1 MPALPLQTS
10 TSCAQEA
17 AIASAPIAS
26 IATGQDAHGA
36 TGQAER
42 DADKQQSA
50 QLALAPRSS
59 TTQTTN
65 QQTSQ
70 PHQLTTVLTAAAA
83 AKTSSKT
90 QQQPTQ
96 TYMQALQG
104 AGQAA
109 KSTSTAPGSEGCKL
123 QRKKLK
129 RKQAEQQ
136 PGSPSCADNTG
147 QEALPLPLLNS
158 KSVLQP
164 EDRVKVLMHLLN
176 KKKLA
181 VGPFMVQ
188 AKLWAPDGTQTGTTG
203 DNLPTSSK
211 SIATLVD
218 GYADWAQRQLL
229 SRKQSKLSRQSS
241 THASAPSK
249 EQEGSVASESGSELS
264 SSDLQSDQCGSEDS
278 SVSKTAQKRAGSFLE
293 DLAKENAA
301 LRRESE
307 RMHEEETARTSKTV
321 PKSTSKNNDNVL

>member
-1 MPALPLQTS
+1 MPALPPQTS
-10 TSCAQEA
+10 TSCAQDA
-17 AIASAPIAS
+17 AIANALIAS
-26 IATGQDAHGA
+26 IATGQDASIA
-36 TGQAER
+36 TGQAESG
-42 DADKQQSA
+42 ADKPQSA
-50 QLALAPRSS
+50 QLALAPPLS
-59 TTQTTN
+59 TTQTTK
-65 QQTSQ
+65 QQTLQ
-70 PHQLTTVLTAAAA
+70 PHQPTTVLTAAAA
-83 AKTSSKT
+83 AKTSKSKT
-90 QQQPTQ
+90 QQRPTP
-96 TYMQALQG
+96 TYMQVLQG
-104 AGQAA
+104 GSQTA
-109 KSTSTAPGSEGCKL
+109 KSTSIVPGSEGCKL
-123 QRKKLK
+123 QRGKLK
-129 RKQAEQQ
+129 RKQTEQQ

-147 QEALPLPLLNS
+147 RETLPLPLLNS
-158 KSVLQP
+158 KSALKP

-203 DNLPTSSK
+203 DSLPTSSK

-218 GYADWAQRQLL
+218 GYADWAQRQLR
-229 SRKQSKLSRQSS
+229 SRKQSKLSRGSS

-264 SSDLQSDQCGSEDS
+264 STDHQSGSEDS